1 MVSFTTILALGLLP
15 LSALGYSHAN
25 PTSSYI
31 STLPL
36 NAQGLLKESMEW
48 MDGYYDPSAGYLF
61 DESGATALRHETRSS
76 AWYAVGLLARNNGT
90 DVEEALKILTNV
102 VNAQFKDPR
111 DQW

>member
-1 MVSFTTILALGLLP
+1 MVSFTNLLVLGLLP
-15 LSALGYSHAN
+15 LSALSYSYSN
-25 PTSSYI
+25 STPSYI
-31 STLPL
+31 FTLPL
-36 NAQGLLKESMEW
+36 NAQSLLNESMEW

-90 DVEEALKILTNV
+90 DVQEALKILTNV
-102 VNAQFKDPR
+102 VSAQFKDPM

>member
-1 MVSFTTILALGLLP
+1 MVSFTHLLTLGLLP
-15 LSALGYSHAN
+15 LSAVCSSYRNSN
-25 PTSSYI
+25 PSYI

-36 NAQGLLKESMEW
+36 NAQGLLNESMEW
-48 MDGYYDPSAGYLF
+48 MDGFYDPSAGYLF
-61 DESGATALRHETRSS
+61 DESAAAALRHETRSS

-90 DVEEALKILTNV
+90 DVQEALKILTNV

>member
-1 MVSFTTILALGLLP
+1 MVSFTHLLTLGLLP
-15 LSALGYSHAN
+15 LSAVCASYINST
-25 PTSSYI
+25 PSYI

-36 NAQGLLKESMEW
+36 NAQGLLSESMEW
-48 MDGYYDPSAGYLF
+48 MDGFYDPSAGYLF
-61 DESGATALRHETRSS
+61 DES

-90 DVEEALKILTNV
+90 DLQEALKILTNV